1 MASGIMSPALP
12 TSSELTAEQDTVT
25 GSPGANRSTA
35 IQDEVDSEK
44 LVATSSARQV
54 GFFSRRRILGP
65 VEKPGGDYALLAC
78 CLVTGLVDAASFGN
92 WGIFVGMQTG
102 KITSFTALQYVYDTD
117 DQQGNTVILGLST
130 AGLPANPYA
139 WLTTLISVV
148 TFLIVAIFTFR
159 MSAYVS
165 PDGPYSNRLWLSTLF
180 LAQGLLILIS
190 AALATAPNL
199 IPQNPGNTSRTTPE
213 PRDVLHNIR
222 IVSLL
227 PPLAFQSGM
236 QIASSRLLGYNEL
249 PVNVLTSTYCD
260 LMGDFRLFA
269 LNNVKRDR
277 RAAAVVLLLVGAIV
291 SGWLMRSRG
300 GLSSV
305 LWISAGIK
313 IMAGIAMYVF
323 MPVAKT
329 KAKA

>member
-1 MASGIMSPALP
+1 MSSGMMAPMPSASSGPA
-12 TSSELTAEQDTVT
+12 AEQDTAT
-25 GSPGANRSTA
+25 GSPAANGPPSS
-35 IQDEVDSEK
+35 DHVDQEK
-44 LVATSSARQV
+44 LAVTESAQEV
-54 GFFSRRRILGP
+54 GFFSRRRIFGP

-102 KITSFTALQYVYDTD
+102 
-117 DQQGNTVILGLST
+117 NTVILGLST

-139 WLTTLISVV
+139 WLTTLISIV
-148 TFLIVAIFTFR
+148 TFLIGAIFTFR
-159 MSAYVS
+159 TSAYIS
-165 PDGPYSNRLWLSTLF
+165 PEGPYSNRLWLSTLF
-180 LAQGLLILIS
+180 LAQGFLILIS
-190 AALATAPNL
+190 AALATAPDL

-300 GLSSV
+300 GLPSV
-305 LWISAGIK
+305 LWISAGVK
-313 IMAGIAMYVF
+313 ILTGLGMLVF
-323 MPVAKT
+323 MPVARTEEKSE
-329 KAKA
+329 KIG